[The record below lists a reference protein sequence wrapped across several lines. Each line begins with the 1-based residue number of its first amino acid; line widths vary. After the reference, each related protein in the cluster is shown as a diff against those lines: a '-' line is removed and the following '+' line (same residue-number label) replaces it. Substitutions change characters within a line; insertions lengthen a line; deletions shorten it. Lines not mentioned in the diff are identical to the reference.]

1 VEECGSDKVIPFEVD
16 VSNKEQVEEATAA
29 IQRMYGTPDVL
40 INNAGVVENVSFAE
54 QELEMIDRIVDVNL
68 KGTLYVTRCI
78 VPGMIARGSGRIINV
93 SSVAGTR
100 GIPGQATY
108 CASKFGMNGFADT
121 LAQELLAKGI
131 LVTTICPGGIDTP
144 LWDFEKNPY
153 PGDKARIMKPE
164 EIVDLIE
171 YLLDQPE
178 GSLYKKIVMFPTNE
192 WH

>member
-1 VEECGSDKVIPFEVD
+1 VIPFEVD
-16 VSNKEQVEEATAA
+16 VSIREQVEEATTA
-29 IQRMYGTPDVL
+29 IQREYGTPDVL
-40 INNAGVVENVSFAE
+40 INNAGVVENIPFAE

-68 KGTLYVTRCI
+68 KGTLYVTRCL
-78 VPGMIARGSGRIINV
+78 VPGMIARGSGRIINL

-100 GIPGQATY
+100 GIPGQAAY

-144 LWDFEKNPY
+144 LWDPEKNPY
-153 PGDKARIMKPE
+153 PGDKTRIMQTE
-164 EIVDLIE
+164 EVVDLIE

-178 GSLYKKIVMFPTNE
+178 GTLHKKIVMFPTNE